1 MSKDPLEELFGLL
14 DEAAEADAQANQPV
28 SARERLSQEQSV
40 RTHERQPD
48 IPRAE
53 AQPKQRRRSKRGAAA
68 LIAQAQT
75 EAPTA
80 ALPNPAPAA
89 PTTPIART
97 APVAAPAAE
106 AAAPTAPLPTQ
117 TARAA
122 AAQAAPAPA
131 APTVPLSTSAAAAA
145 PTAPLRSA
153 APAAPAAAAPR
164 VRPAAAPRAAAP
176 APATPAPAYA
186 RNGGSA
192 GNGGSV
198 GGSTQTVDDTP
209 QDARAKFMPW
219 VVVGVVALVAIIG
232 ATFLIGGLRG
242 GAEEV
247 TPAPVEKVEPVAPT
261 PDTNVSEDEKP
272 EEVVEE
278 PKTDEAPTVEVGA
291 TYPIP
296 VPQWNASF
304 DLSDRLG
311 SSCGYNIEGEN
322 LVMCT
327 DLVESFPESCSALR
341 TGWGI
346 TRLADGKFELLRPE
360 GTCADAK
367 ALYDNVWGLMQAA
380 ADSMKTA

>member
-1 MSKDPLEELFGLL
+1 
-14 DEAAEADAQANQPV
+14 
-28 SARERLSQEQSV
+28 
-40 RTHERQPD
+40 
-48 IPRAE
+48 
-53 AQPKQRRRSKRGAAA
+53 
-68 LIAQAQT
+68 
-75 EAPTA
+75 
-80 ALPNPAPAA
+80 
-89 PTTPIART
+89 
-97 APVAAPAAE
+97 
-106 AAAPTAPLPTQ
+106 
-117 TARAA
+117 
-122 AAQAAPAPA
+122 
-131 APTVPLSTSAAAAA
+131 
-145 PTAPLRSA
+145 
-153 APAAPAAAAPR
+153 
-164 VRPAAAPRAAAP
+164 
-176 APATPAPAYA
+176 
-186 RNGGSA
+186 
-192 GNGGSV
+192 
-198 GGSTQTVDDTP
+198 
-209 QDARAKFMPW
+209 MPW

-247 TPAPVEKVEPVAPT
+247 APAPVEKVEPVAPT
-261 PDTNVSEDEKP
+261 PEADVTEEEAP

-327 DLVESFPESCSALR
+327 DLVESFPESCSAFR

-360 GTCADAK
+360 GTCDDAK